1 MTKEEIDELI
11 QQTKAESLNEEVV
24 KESDLETLQKQSYA
38 KGWNACNKHWIQN
51 LNEYCQEPILD
62 KHEPESEVQNMTII
76 INYTNAGVQKAEVI
90 ENITG
95 IIKNDNGFLV
105 VKGNDTKRYDENI
118 ITSFCILRGVKDE

>member
-1 MTKEEIDELI
+1 MTKEEIAELI

-62 KHEPESEVQNMTII
+62 KHEPESEEQI
-76 INYTNAGVQKAEVI
+76 
-90 ENITG
+90 
-95 IIKNDNGFLV
+95 
-105 VKGNDTKRYDENI
+105 
-118 ITSFCILRGVKDE
+118 